1 MPSMVTTASPLVTP
15 SRGVTV
21 RQYVASLLENTR
33 GYDSRCRQRIVQDVE
48 HVHRQC
54 PSMVPHVGELTFP
67 NGEQHR
73 LLGLRGTLPIAYRG
87 VQYNVPLDVWIPHE
101 YPKSP
106 PIVYV
111 TPTRHMFIRPN
122 HRNVDLSGLVY
133 LPSLSNWSARSD
145 NLPFLL
151 ADMSSVFSTDPP
163 VYARPTQL
171 HAAVTS
177 RAATAAVGNGRAGP
191 SAAVGSGARP
201 SPPSASA
208 AHKERI
214 VERARRRYR
223 EQLDAQRAEAMRL
236 LQGAHGEE
244 SHRKDG
250 DAATDVDGD
259 AAPDV
264 AAELARERQD
274 IDTNLATTQRHIQAV
289 QAWIDSHRDLEQ
301 ELDVSAILALAD
313 TRSRQ
318 LSEASSLD
326 GAIHDALLLLEDML
340 RRGRIDLDP
349 FLRLVRELSYQ
360 QFMARRTLKLL
371 DGLV

>member
-1 MPSMVTTASPLVTP
+1 
-15 SRGVTV
+15 
-21 RQYVASLLENTR
+21 
-33 GYDSRCRQRIVQDVE
+33 
-48 HVHRQC
+48 
-54 PSMVPHVGELTFP
+54 
-67 NGEQHR
+67 
-73 LLGLRGTLPIAYRG
+73 
-87 VQYNVPLDVWIPHE
+87 
-101 YPKSP
+101 
-106 PIVYV
+106 
-111 TPTRHMFIRPN
+111 
-122 HRNVDLSGLVY
+122 
-133 LPSLSNWSARSD
+133 
-145 NLPFLL
+145 
-151 ADMSSVFSTDPP
+151 
-163 VYARPTQL
+163 
-171 HAAVTS
+171 
-177 RAATAAVGNGRAGP
+177 
-191 SAAVGSGARP
+191 
-201 SPPSASA
+201 
-208 AHKERI
+208 
-214 VERARRRYR
+214 
-223 EQLDAQRAEAMRL
+223 MRL